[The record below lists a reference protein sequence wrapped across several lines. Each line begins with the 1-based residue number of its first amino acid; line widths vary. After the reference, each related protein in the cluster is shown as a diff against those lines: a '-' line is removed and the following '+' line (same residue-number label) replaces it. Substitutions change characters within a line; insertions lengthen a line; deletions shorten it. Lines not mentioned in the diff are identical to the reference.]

1 MKMQLR
7 QAMLVYGL
15 LTLSPNFAQ
24 ASAQPVRTM
33 TVVESVSVPEQQ
45 IPGRVE
51 AIHTVELRSR
61 IEGTLTHVHFRDGQ
75 YVSQGDLLFQIDDA
89 EYLVALEL
97 AKAER
102 VSAEAT
108 FLQSQQLLNRFQ
120 SLIATNA
127 VSRNDVDNVRMQRD
141 VAAAS
146 LKQAKARV
154 KARQI
159 TLDYTRITAPVS
171 GRIGHSAVHVGNVVT
186 PASGVLVDLVQLD
199 PVRVAFAVEESRFHE
214 KTRRHPDI
222 AELKNALI
230 AEIGPSDNRQ
240 AGTLT
245 SIDNRIDPRTASITL
260 RAEFANT
267 QHHLLPGAS
276 IDVYLRSHEEQRVV
290 MLPVSAVLKDMQ
302 GFYAWVIDD
311 AEQAQSRRLT
321 LDGQQGQAFRVTA
334 GLNEGD
340 RIVTEGTQRLRDGM
354 AVRLLD

>member
-1 MKMQLR
+1 MKMQLH
-7 QAMLVYGL
+7 QVLLACGL
-15 LTLSPNFAQ
+15 LMLTPYFAQ
-24 ASAQPVRTM
+24 ASAQPVRTVM
-33 TVVESVSVPEQQ
+33 VVESVSAPEQQ

-75 YVSQGDLLFQIDDA
+75 YVSEGDLLFEIDDA
-89 EYLVALEL
+89 EHRIAVQLAL
-97 AKAER
+97 AER
-102 VSAEAT
+102 ASAEAT
-108 FLQSQQLLNRFQ
+108 FLQSQQLLTRFQ
-120 SLIATNA
+120 NLITTNA

-146 LKQAKARV
+146 LEQAKARV
-154 KARQI
+154 QARQI
-159 TLDYTRITAPVS
+159 TLEYTKITAPVS
-171 GRIGHSAVHVGNVVT
+171 GRIGHSAVHAGNVVT

-199 PVRVAFAVEESRFHE
+199 PVRIAFAVEEHRFHE

-230 AEIGPSDNRQ
+230 AEIGPADNRQ

-245 SIDNRIDPRTASITL
+245 SIDNRIDPRIASITL

-267 QHHLLPGAS
+267 QHRLLPGAS
-276 IDVYLRSHEEQRVV
+276 IDVHLRSQKQQQVV
-290 MLPVSAVLKDMQ
+290 MLPVSAVLKDTQ
-302 GFYAWVIDD
+302 GFYAWSIDD
-311 AEQAQSRRLT
+311 AGQARSRRLT

-334 GLNEGD
+334 GLSVGE